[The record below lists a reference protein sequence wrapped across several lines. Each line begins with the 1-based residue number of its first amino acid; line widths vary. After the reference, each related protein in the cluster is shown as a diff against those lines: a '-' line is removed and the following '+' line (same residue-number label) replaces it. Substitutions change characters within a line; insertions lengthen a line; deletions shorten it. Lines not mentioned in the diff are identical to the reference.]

1 LLGGATPT
9 PGSIPLTGDRR
20 RSSRLD
26 ISVDVVMR
34 RLDSGGQPLH
44 EERTVADNIGLHG
57 ARVLTGMKDVGVGD
71 RVSLEEVGSD
81 FRTRAAV
88 RNTYT
93 GKDSIPRLGVEFLDR
108 TAPDHLV
115 PKDDSKSRIPRPPL
129 PPPDR
134 TPESVRATT
143 PPPGA
148 AIVDMARLEE
158 RRREILEA
166 YEGLKTRNHF
176 EVLGLPRASNATQVK
191 EAYIRLAK
199 RFHPDAREP
208 ELAHLKRE
216 AEAVFL
222 RIGEAYEVLIDAE
235 RRSRYENGLGRSS
248 SRPPMAAP
256 PPPTPPPTPAP
267 ASPMQA
273 PEPASPRDRESDSRI
288 AAQILSDAKKL
299 LAEERYWDAIQSL
312 ESALDLAKGGR
323 VNHAIRI
330 LLARATSKNPKWQ
343 KRAENILLSVI
354 EEDPRNVEA
363 HFVLGTLYK
372 SAGLAGRAA
381 AQFKTVLQLDPR
393 HVDASVALRSVDPS
407 SRRRQGAP

>member
-1 LLGGATPT
+1 
-9 PGSIPLTGDRR
+9 
-20 RSSRLD
+20 
-26 ISVDVVMR
+26 
-34 RLDSGGQPLH
+34 
-44 EERTVADNIGLHG
+44 
-57 ARVLTGMKDVGVGD
+57 
-71 RVSLEEVGSD
+71 
-81 FRTRAAV
+81 
-88 RNTYT
+88 
-93 GKDSIPRLGVEFLDR
+93 
-108 TAPDHLV
+108 
-115 PKDDSKSRIPRPPL
+115 
-129 PPPDR
+129 
-134 TPESVRATT
+134 
-143 PPPGA
+143 
-148 AIVDMARLEE
+148 MARLEE

-222 RIGEAYEVLIDAE
+222 RIGEAYEVLIDRE
-235 RRSRYENGLGRSS
+235 RRSRYENGLGRSIQ
-248 SRPPMAAP
+248 R
-256 PPPTPPPTPAP
+256 PTPPPPPPQPLAPAP
-267 ASPMQA
+267 APAPLTPPTSPRVEA
-273 PEPASPRDRESDSRI
+273 LPEPAPVRDRESDSRI
-288 AAQILSDAKKL
+288 AAQVLSDAKKL

-343 KRAENILLSVI
+343 KRAENILLAVI

-372 SAGLAGRAA
+372 SAGLSGRAA

-393 HVDASVALRSVDPS
+393 NVDASAALRAVDPS
-407 SRRRQGAP
+407 YRRRPGL